1 MPRAPTWAP
10 RPRCSDGVWSLCV
23 RIRLRCVSG
32 VLIERTAKVKPYSEC
47 HVSAPA
53 DQKVKNESRVTSVSH
68 GV

>member
-23 RIRLRCVSG
+23 RVCLRCVSG
-32 VLIERTAKVKPYSEC
+32 VLIIERTAKVKPYSEC

-53 DQKVKNESRVTSVSH
+53 DQKVKNIQ
-68 GV
+68 